1 MGTGPACG
9 HHQHPLPW
17 VSTNISTVGL
27 GCQRWNQTPADSI
40 TVAKESLLLG
50 STGLAMG
57 VTLPSPWRV
66 TKWMQGKGESEQRV

>member
-17 VSTNISTVGL
+17 VSTNISIVGL

-50 STGLAMG
+50 SYGSDSSLSLEG
-57 VTLPSPWRV
+57 H
-66 TKWMQGKGESEQRV
+66 